1 MALFDLVTHIQSHII
16 TSERPWLLK
25 NLIKVYQFS
34 ELTDNFSKL
43 RDHCQEIIDKTPDL
57 VFGSNDFANLDL
69 STLILLLKRDD
80 LSVKEID
87 IWNHVIDW
95 GIGQH
100 PPLNPD
106 SSIWTADDFETLKF
120 RVHQALIHIRFFNI
134 SYNDHRSKISPFK
147 NILSNQLYERLQD
160 HHITFGS
167 ELISSRQ
174 AALITCWI
182 EEREFSFEKVRKNHY
197 LHYKLRL
204 LMRGSRDGMRVSDFH
219 RICDDTGPT
228 VVVIKIRESNCRR
241 NTIIGGYNPLCW
253 TSKTEVLA
261 TNRSFI
267 FSMDNDDN
275 NLKNSILSRVSPAGC
290 AIFNHGYGADKI
302 GFGRDLMWFNGTS
315 LHSDYEKN
323 IFMPDNFNMVRFYE
337 KNFFRPDTFDMM
349 DFEVFQV
356 IKMDEVF
363 TYN

>member
-1 MALFDLVTHIQSHII
+1 ADELALFDLVTHIQSHII

-57 VFGSNDFANLDL
+57 VF
-69 STLILLLKRDD
+69 
-80 LSVKEID
+80 
-87 IWNHVIDW
+87 
-95 GIGQH
+95 
-100 PPLNPD
+100 
-106 SSIWTADDFETLKF
+106 
-120 RVHQALIHIRFFNI
+120 
-134 SYNDHRSKISPFK
+134 
-147 NILSNQLYERLQD
+147 D

-241 NTIIGGYNPLCW
+241 
-253 TSKTEVLA
+253 
-261 TNRSFI
+261 
-267 FSMDNDDN
+267 
-275 NLKNSILSRVSPAGC
+275 
-290 AIFNHGYGADKI
+290 
-302 GFGRDLMWFNGTS
+302 FGRDLMWFNGTS

-337 KNFFRPDTFDMM
+337 KNFFRPDTFDVM

>member
-1 MALFDLVTHIQSHII
+1 MSALTPTFSLTTALLPGVQEFSLDLLLAADELALFDLVTHIQSHII
-16 TSERPWLLK
+16 ASERPWLLK

-34 ELTDNFSKL
+34 ELTNNFSKL

-57 VFGSNDFANLDL
+57 VFGSNDFAKLDL
-69 STLILLLKRDD
+69 STLISLLKRDD

-95 GIGQH
+95 GICQH
-100 PPLNPD
+100 PPFNPNI
-106 SSIWTADDFETLKF
+106 SIWTDDDFETLKS
-120 RVHQALIHIRFFNI
+120 RVQQALIHIRFFNI
-134 SYNDHRSKISPFK
+134 SHNDFKSKIIPFK
-147 NILSNQLYERLQD
+147 KILSNQLYERLED

-182 EEREFSFEKVRKNHY
+182 EEREFSFEK
-197 LHYKLRL
+197 
-204 LMRGSRDGMRVSDFH
+204 
-219 RICDDTGPT
+219 
-228 VVVIKIRESNCRR
+228 
-241 NTIIGGYNPLCW
+241 
-253 TSKTEVLA
+253 TELLA

-290 AIFNHGYGADKI
+290 AIFNHGYAPDKI

-337 KNFFRPDTFDMM
+337 KNFFRPDTFDVI
-349 DFEVFQV
+349 DFEAGSGS
-356 IKMDEVF
+356 
-363 TYN
+363 